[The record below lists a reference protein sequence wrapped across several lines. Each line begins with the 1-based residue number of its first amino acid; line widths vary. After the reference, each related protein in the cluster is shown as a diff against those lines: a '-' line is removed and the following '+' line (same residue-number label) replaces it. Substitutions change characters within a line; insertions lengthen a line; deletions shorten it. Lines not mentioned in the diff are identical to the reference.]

1 MKKLIAAG
9 LLVFAGCAGTA
20 AAGDVEAWIEAETIG
35 DKVRL
40 QSMVLSD
47 ADLDLTYELTVERVS
62 AAGVSKTSQGGR
74 FSAQGGVEGVM
85 STSAVNQPED
95 GVLKAYLEVRG
106 AAGEVWTD
114 TVELGG
120 PAE

>member
-1 MKKLIAAG
+1 MKKLIASG

-20 AAGDVEAWIEAETIG
+20 SAGDVSAWIAAETVD

-62 AAGVSKTSQGGR
+62 AAGTSKTSQGGR
-74 FSAQGGVEGVM
+74 FSAEAGAEGVM
-85 STSAVNQPED
+85 STSAVNQPAD
-95 GVLKAYLEVRG
+95 GVLKAYLEVRDADG
-106 AAGEVWTD
+106 RVWTD
-114 TVELGG
+114 TFELGG
-120 PAE
+120 AE